1 MWSDES
7 ACLPQSLRSRH
18 LIAHENPS
26 PSCAVSRYRSVRP
39 LPLKEESGPFFL
51 ACAIAASGRLVR
63 TMYATQS
70 GESSAFSVIFSAF
83 SDESP
88 LFFTPSCPLSAGFS
102 LATDTLCADGGKA
115 QPITAATCAE
125 RAGRRPVGRV
135 RSEGVTNT
143 GRSVGLLRIDHDGA
157 SRAADVLLAE
167 VVQGRMQFAER
178 VPVASR
184 RYTKKAGRRKVY
196 VCRREDV
203 QFSAVRNRAS
213 RGARLITPSRVCGFS
228 ACH

>member
-7 ACLPQSLRSRH
+7 ACLPQSLRSCH

-83 SDESP
+83 SDESL
-88 LFFTPSCPLSAGFS
+88 LFFTPSCPLSPAS
-102 LATDTLCADGGKA
+102 LLRTDTPCVYGGKV

-125 RAGRRPVGRV
+125 RVGRRPVWRV
-135 RSEGVTNT
+135 RSEGVTN
-143 GRSVGLLRIDHDGA
+143 GSRSVGLLLSEHGGA
-157 SRAADVLLAE
+157 S
-167 VVQGRMQFAER
+167 GG
-178 VPVASR
+178 SR
-184 RYTKKAGRRKVY
+184 RPAARRWNGVGA
-196 VCRREDV
+196 VRRESTRKRRAGTQKKPADAR
-203 QFSAVRNRAS
+203 FTSAGAKMCSAVRCETARAAEQ
-213 RGARLITPSRVCGFS
+213 G
-228 ACH
+228 

>member
-18 LIAHENPS
+18 LIAYENPS
-26 PSCAVSRYRSVRP
+26 PSCAGSRYRSVRP

-63 TMYATQS
+63 TMHATQS
-70 GESSAFSVIFSAF
+70 GESSAFSVIFPAF

-88 LFFTPSCPLSAGFS
+88 LFFTPSCPFSAGFS
-102 LATDTLCADGGKA
+102 LATDTFCADGGKV
-115 QPITAATCAE
+115 QPIAAATCAE
-125 RAGRRPVGRV
+125 RAGRRPVWRV
-135 RSEGVTNT
+135 SSEGVRNA
-143 GRSVGLLRIDHDGA
+143 GRSVGLLLSEPGDASGA
-157 SRAADVLLAE
+157 GDVLLRRDGTVLGAVRRE
-167 VVQGRMQFAER
+167 SARGVA
-178 VPVASR
+178 PVH
-184 RYTKKAGRRKVY
+184 KKAGRRKVY

-203 QFSAVRNRAS
+203 QCTAVRNRAS

>member
-18 LIAHENPS
+18 LIAHENPP

-88 LFFTPSCPLSAGFS
+88 LLFTPSCPLSAGFS
-102 LATDTLCADGGKA
+102 LATDTPCADGGKV
-115 QPITAATCAE
+115 QPIIAATCAE
-125 RAGRRPVGRV
+125 RAGCRPVWRV
-135 RSEGVTNT
+135 RSEGVRNA
-143 GRSVGLLRIDHDGA
+143 GRSVGLLLTEHGGA
-157 SRAADVLLAE
+157 SEGCQRPA
-167 VVQGRMQFAER
+167 
-178 VPVASR
+178 R
-184 RYTKKAGRRKVY
+184 RGGAG
-196 VCRREDV
+196 
-203 QFSAVRNRAS
+203 
-213 RGARLITPSRVCGFS
+213 
-228 ACH
+228 

>member
-26 PSCAVSRYRSVRP
+26 PSCEVSRYRTVRP
-39 LPLKEESGPFFL
+39 LPLKEEGGPFFL
-51 ACAIAASGRLVR
+51 ACAIVARGRLVR

-125 RAGRRPVGRV
+125 RAGRRPVWRV
-135 RSEGVTNT
+135 RSEGVTN
-143 GRSVGLLRIDHDGA
+143 GSRSVGLLLTEHGGA
-157 SRAADVLLAE
+157 SGGSQRPAR
-167 VVQGRMQFAER
+167 GGG
-178 VPVASR
+178 
-184 RYTKKAGRRKVY
+184 AG
-196 VCRREDV
+196 
-203 QFSAVRNRAS
+203 
-213 RGARLITPSRVCGFS
+213 
-228 ACH
+228 